1 MMFEMLLGHLTGDY
15 LFQNE
20 WMAMN
25 KAKNTLNGWLAATV
39 HCVIYTLAICLFM
52 QNFDWSWI
60 GVVFLTH
67 FPIDKFRL
75 AEHYMHFIK
84 GKGMR
89 DYVNKDNPPPMERIP
104 TKKDVN
110 ARAPINR
117 YDILEGGFTSLVY
130 SVTDNAMHLILMW
143 GAYQIIY

>member
-1 MMFEMLLGHLTGDY
+1 MFELLLGHLAGDY

-25 KAKNTLNGWLAATV
+25 KSKNTWVGWMSALV
-39 HCVIYTLAICLFM
+39 HCIIYTLAVCLFM
-52 QNFDWSWI
+52 QNFQPIWM

-75 AEHYMHFIK
+75 AEHYMHIVK

-89 DYVNKDNPPPMERIP
+89 DYVHNDTNEVNK
-104 TKKDVN
+104 
-110 ARAPINR
+110 
-117 YDILEGGFTSLVY
+117 YDALEGGFTALVY

-143 GAYQIIY
+143 GAYKLIY